1 MFSVRKLVPAVVLA
15 MSLAP
20 FAANARSSRPPLP
33 PVSSAAQTYTF
44 TAFSELHGRAAE
56 RAYTQPASQD
66 VSVAQQFWRASPSNA
81 APNTAGG

>member
-20 FAANARSSRPPLP
+20 LAANARSSRAPLP
-33 PVSSAAQTYTF
+33 PVNSVEQTYTM
-44 TAFSELHGRAAE
+44 TAFDGLHGRAAE
-56 RAYTQPASQD
+56 RPYAQSVSQN
-66 VSVAQQFWRASPSNA
+66 VNVAQRFMRAQPSNT

>member
-1 MFSVRKLVPAVVLA
+1 MFSVRKLIPAVVLA

-20 FAANARSSRPPLP
+20 FAANARSSRAPLP
-33 PVSSAAQTYTF
+33 PVNSVEQTYTM

-56 RAYTQPASQD
+56 RPYAQSVSQNIN
-66 VSVAQQFWRASPSNA
+66 VAQRFMHAQPSNT